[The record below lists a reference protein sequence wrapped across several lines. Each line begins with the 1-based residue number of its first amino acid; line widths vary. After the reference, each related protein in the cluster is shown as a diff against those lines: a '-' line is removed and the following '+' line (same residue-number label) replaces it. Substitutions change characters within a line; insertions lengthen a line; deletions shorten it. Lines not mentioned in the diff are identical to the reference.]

1 MAIPLIPSFNPDGGL
16 YSEQFRSHLQGLFD
30 SSGDNSSES
39 SPVTPGTASGVNPS
53 GTDYDGILDYFKNL
67 LATVGAENEV
77 NRVYNSAEAQLQ
89 RDWSASEAEKQR
101 KWQTEMSNT
110 AYQRAMSDAR
120 AAGLNP
126 ILIASGG
133 ASSTP
138 SGGTVAGN
146 SASYQYGG
154 GDTLSTVLNAL
165 ANVASSVADFLP
177 SVTKLIK

>member
-1 MAIPLIPSFNPDGGL
+1 MSIPLLGGRDNLDWSRIFNFNSQSDNAPGNSG
-16 YSEQFRSHLQGLFD
+16 
-30 SSGDNSSES
+30 SS
-39 SPVTPGTASGVNPS
+39 PGTASGVNPS
-53 GTDYDGILDYFKNL
+53 GTDYDGVLDYFKNL

-77 NRVYNSAEAQLQ
+77 NRVFNSAEAQLQ
-89 RDWSASEAEKQR
+89 RDWSSSEAENQR
-101 KWQTEMSNT
+101 QWQTEMSNT

-154 GDTLSTVLNAL
+154 GDTLSTILNAL

>member
-1 MAIPLIPSFNPDGGL
+1 MSLLGGTTNLDWTKIFNFNSQSDATPGANTAG
-16 YSEQFRSHLQGLFD
+16 
-30 SSGDNSSES
+30 SS
-39 SPVTPGTASGVNPS
+39 PGTASGVNPS
-53 GTDYDGILDYFKNL
+53 GTDYDGVLDYFKNL

-89 RDWSASEAEKQR
+89 RDWSSSEAEKQR
-101 KWQTEMSNT
+101 QWQTEMSNT

-154 GDTLSTVLNAL
+154 GDTLSTILNAL